1 MVTGR
6 DGGDDWQSREGRGPA
21 ASVAV
26 ERREAP
32 APYVTGG
39 MRRRSGAGGPR
50 HGPQGA
56 SADALGASRRSISLV
71 REGEEKGERASPA
84 PEIMRPRAA

>member
-1 MVTGR
+1 M
-6 DGGDDWQSREGRGPA
+6 
-21 ASVAV
+21 

-56 SADALGASRRSISLV
+56 FADAPGASRRSISLAC
-71 REGEEKGERASPA
+71 EGEEKREKGDARRPKSKSPGSIA
-84 PEIMRPRAA
+84 LAIGLFDK